1 MITVS
6 DIVYLVIVWS
16 VTGPA
21 VVSGQC
27 TTKGC
32 GVFHDDDYNPYTSEL
47 EDLKLHVHM
56 VTAENGM
63 SSYTQLNNHCP

>member
-1 MITVS
+1 
-6 DIVYLVIVWS
+6 
-16 VTGPA
+16 
-21 VVSGQC
+21 
-27 TTKGC
+27 
-32 GVFHDDDYNPYTSEL
+32 VFHDDDYNPYTSEL